1 MLFAKSLCFLPRPG
15 CTLECT
21 HDEPENMPY
30 WSGSFRNELDEG
42 IISKVSNACAQDF
55 HSAIEGALSDEDY
68 VSELYEAMLEEGSEA
83 LERGMELTAQ
93 RTVRKAK
100 VKVTP
105 WLFSAARS
113 LLCTIIQPR
122 SHQRRAP

>member
-1 MLFAKSLCFLPRPG
+1 
-15 CTLECT
+15 
-21 HDEPENMPY
+21 MPY
-30 WSGSFRNELDEG
+30 WSGSLRNEFDEG
-42 IISKVSNACAQDF
+42 IISKGSNACAQDF

-100 VKVTP
+100 VKVSP
-105 WLFSAARS
+105 WLVSAARC
-113 LLCTIIQPR
+113 LLCTIIQRR
-122 SHQRRAP
+122 SHQHRAPSLF